1 MEHGLYTK
9 VVFFMFQ
16 KIAKECLAGFTVA
29 IVALPLAIAFGIAAT
44 GTSEGAL
51 VGLYGAIFAGLF
63 AALFGGTPG
72 QVTGP
77 TGPITVIATGVIATH
92 GLEASFIAFMMA
104 GLFQI
109 LFGVC
114 KLGSYVRYIPYPVV
128 SGFMNGIAL
137 IIILGEIK
145 HVQNSFLLV
154 VLTIIVMIVSGKWI
168 KAIPSSL
175 VALVGVTALLP
186 LFSSLLEGLTVK
198 LPIIG
203 NLSLNKVIEK
213 IGTIPEAM
221 PTLHIPSLSGTGI
234 AALILP
240 ALSIALLGSIDSLL
254 TSVVMDNV
262 TGTRHKSNKELV
274 GQGIGNMMSGLFGG
288 LAGAGATVRSIVN
301 IRSGGKTALSACM
314 HSVILF
320 IFIMGLGSV
329 VQYIPL
335 AVLSGILILTG
346 IGMFD
351 WGSMKKMHVAP
362 KGDVVVMLVTMI
374 VTVKFDLMIA
384 VAFGI
389 ILSFIIYM
397 VKCKERKTSIVKEKE
412 ETYTIQGP
420 LSFLSVDRIFSTLQD
435 VKSPVILRMK
445 DVRYMDVSGAMA
457 LLNFVEQ
464 SNKVG
469 ASVKLEQVHPSIE
482 KTIAVMASD
491 EQKEHS
497 MMSMCWTARPRA
509 YLISSM
515 EFRHSVFMSV
525 ITMAS
530 LSAGRQ
536 IFLHYFSPAFPDLAD
551 VAFSNSATFS

>member
-1 MEHGLYTK
+1 MERGLNVK
-9 VVFFMFQ
+9 VVIYMFQ

-137 IIILGEIK
+137 IIILGEMK

-186 LFSSLLEGLTVK
+186 LFSSTLEGLTVK
-198 LPIIG
+198 LPVIG

-221 PTLHIPSLSGTGI
+221 PTLHIPSLGGTGI
-234 AALILP
+234 AELVLP

-274 GQGIGNMMSGLFGG
+274 GQGIGNMVSGLFGG
-288 LAGAGATVRSIVN
+288 LAGAGATVRS
-301 IRSGGKTALSACM
+301 
-314 HSVILF
+314 
-320 IFIMGLGSV
+320 MGLGSV

-351 WGSMKKMHVAP
+351 WESMKKMHVAP
-362 KGDVVVMLVTMI
+362 KGDVIVMLVTMI

-389 ILSFIIYM
+389 LLSFIIYM
-397 VKCKERKTSIVKEKE
+397 VKCKERKASIVKEKE
-412 ETYTIQGP
+412 ATYKIKGP
-420 LSFLSVDRIFSTLQD
+420 LSFLTVDRVFYALQD
-435 VKSPVILRMK
+435 VKSPVVLRME
-445 DVRYMDVSGAMA
+445 DARYMDVSGAMA
-457 LLNFVEQ
+457 LLNFIEKSDKSGFCVT
-464 SNKVG
+464 
-469 ASVKLEQVHPSIE
+469 LEQVPAHIK
-482 KTIAVMASD
+482 KTLV
-491 EQKEHS
+491 
-497 MMSMCWTARPRA
+497 
-509 YLISSM
+509 
-515 EFRHSVFMSV
+515 
-525 ITMAS
+525 TMAS
-530 LSAGRQ
+530 NEQKDKLLFAE
-536 IFLHYFSPAFPDLAD
+536 AN
-551 VAFSNSATFS
+551 VM

>member
-1 MEHGLYTK
+1 MI
-9 VVFFMFQ
+9 Q

-77 TGPITVIATGVIATH
+77 TGPITVIATGVIATY

-104 GLFQI
+104 GVFQI

-114 KLGSYVRYIPYPVV
+114 KLGSYVRYIPYSVV

-137 IIILGEIK
+137 IIILGEMK

-154 VLTIIVMIVSGKWI
+154 LLTIMVMIVSGKWI

-186 LFSSLLEGLTVK
+186 LFSSMLQGLTVH
-198 LPIIG
+198 LPVVGTI
-203 NLSLNKVIEK
+203 SLNKVIEK

-221 PTLHIPSLSGTGI
+221 PALHVPALSGSGM
-234 AALILP
+234 LELVLP

-262 TGTRHKSNKELV
+262 TGTRHRSNKELI
-274 GQGIGNMMSGLFGG
+274 GQGIGNIASGLFGG

-351 WGSMKKMHVAP
+351 WESMRKVHVAP
-362 KGDVVVMLVTMI
+362 KGDVIVMFVTMF
-374 VTVKFDLMIA
+374 VTVKFDLMVA

-397 VKCKERKTSIVKEKE
+397 VRCKERKASIIKEKE
-412 ETYTIQGP
+412 ATYTIQGS
-420 LSFLSVDRIFSTLQD
+420 LSFLSVDRIFTSLQD
-435 VKSPVILRMK
+435 VKSPVVLRMK

-464 SNKVG
+464 SDKVG
-469 ASVKLEQVHPSIE
+469 SSVTLENVHPHVE
-482 KTIAVMASD
+482 KTIVMMAND
-491 EQKEHS
+491 EQKEK
-497 MMSMCWTARPRA
+497 
-509 YLISSM
+509 L
-515 EFRHSVFMSV
+515 
-525 ITMAS
+525 
-530 LSAGRQ
+530 Q
-536 IFLHYFSPAFPDLAD
+536 FLEVKA
-551 VAFSNSATFS
+551 V